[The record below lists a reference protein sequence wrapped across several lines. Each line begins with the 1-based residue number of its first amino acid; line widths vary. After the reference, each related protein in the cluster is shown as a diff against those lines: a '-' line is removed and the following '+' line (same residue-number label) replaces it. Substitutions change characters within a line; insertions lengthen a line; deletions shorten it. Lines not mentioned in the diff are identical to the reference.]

1 MNLSLFGTARS
12 AEKSSLGRGTLHTAL
27 LGLSARRSIG
37 ATSTPKNEALAAY
50 PAITV
55 RVSHRSNDNGL
66 DLAKGTLQRQ
76 AFDCHG

>member
-12 AEKSSLGRGTLHTAL
+12 AEKSSLGRGSVQTAL
-27 LGLSARRSIG
+27 LGLSARRSIR
-37 ATSTPKNEALAAY
+37 ATNAAKNDALAAY

-55 RVSHRSNDNGL
+55 QVIHRSNDNGL
-66 DLAKGTLQRQ
+66 DLAQGTLQRQ

>member
-1 MNLSLFGTARS
+1 MNLSLFGTAPP
-12 AEKSSLGRGTLHTAL
+12 AEKSSLGRGSVHRAL

-37 ATSTPKNEALAAY
+37 ATKNEALAAY

-55 RVSHRSNDNGL
+55 RLSHRSNDNRL
-66 DLAKGTLQRQ
+66 DLARGALQRQ